1 MGEILGLGC
10 THYPGLL
17 LPDERLPGG
26 FHHLLT
32 APNVPAWAKDRAN
45 WPDPLLAEL
54 GNDAGVSAGRR
65 YGTRMADGFRA
76 VRASLEKFDPDFVLI
91 FGDDQY
97 ENFREDII
105 PAFCVMGLDRDF
117 SLQPWQ
123 GNRVNRWGEGGD
135 HRIPLPGNRDAAK
148 FLARGLIDRG
158 IDMAYAYKPLHVD
171 GLAHAFTNTLL
182 YLDWDRKGFPWPV
195 VPFAI
200 NCYGSNLIHA
210 KGGMSALFLPPQD
223 DAPDPPAPQPWRCME
238 VGRAVAEVLAESP
251 YRVAV
256 IASSSW
262 SHCFLSPTNGYLWP
276 DHRADLALFGALAD
290 QDYAYWRSRTRAQME
305 QAGEH
310 EMLNWMALMGA
321 MEALDRRPT
330 VHDYAET
337 HLFMSNKCFVSYEA
351 H

>member
-17 LPDERLPGG
+17 LPDERLAGG

-32 APNVPAWAKDRAN
+32 ASNVPASAKDRAN

-65 YGTRMADGFRA
+65 YGARMADGFRA
-76 VRASLEKFDPDFVLI
+76 VRAALDKFDPDIVLI
-91 FGDDQY
+91 WGDDQY

-105 PAFCVMGLDRDF
+105 PAFCAMGLDNDF
-117 SLQPWQ
+117 SLRPWQ
-123 GNRVNRWGEGGD
+123 GGRVNRWGEDGD
-135 HRIPLPGNRDAAK
+135 YTMPLPGHRDAAK
-148 FLARGLIDRG
+148 FLTRALIDRG
-158 IDMAYAYKPLHVD
+158 IDMAYAYKPLHID

-182 YLDWDRKGFPWPV
+182 YLDWDRRGFPWPV
-195 VPFAI
+195 IPFAV

-210 KGGMSALFLPPQD
+210 KGGMSALFHPPQT

-238 VGRAVAEVLAESP
+238 VGKAVAEILAESP
-251 YRVAV
+251 WRVAV

-276 DHRADLALFGALAD
+276 DHKADAAMFGALAD
-290 QDYAYWRSRTRAQME
+290 RDYGYWRGRTRAQME

-321 MEALDRRPT
+321 METLDQRPT